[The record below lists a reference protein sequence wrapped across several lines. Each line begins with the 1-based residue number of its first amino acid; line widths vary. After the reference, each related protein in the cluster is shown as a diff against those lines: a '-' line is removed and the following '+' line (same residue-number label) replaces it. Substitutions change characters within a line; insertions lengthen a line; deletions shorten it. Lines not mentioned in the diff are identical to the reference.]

1 MKTPLS
7 IHVLYHSAFKEGAQ
21 VYTMLY
27 KTLCR
32 DSQSPFMDGLD
43 IPVYFQTG
51 DDSGLTALANA
62 GSEKTLVLLLIDINM
77 FCSAIWRE
85 YIQNLIKNSADEYL
99 KIVGVKLDSHAF
111 SFLEDLSKDQM
122 IVLQTESVMDNFD
135 EFNTRLFE
143 TIIRYL
149 GGSKTDKVSIFI
161 SHSKRDKGNLGESMA
176 KEVRQFLFADTKLR
190 SFFDVHDILDGYQ
203 FDQQIKENIKE
214 SLILVLFTDTYSS
227 REWCRIE
234 ALTAK
239 ENKKPMVVVSQLQE
253 GAERLFPYIGNVPST
268 VFHGDWR
275 PVINLLLRTAIDYIY
290 ESQLLESL
298 CDEHSDYLPY
308 PPEAHSLSVL
318 KEDKEVVFYPEP
330 PLGNE
335 ELEVLN
341 AISKQMKTEKR
352 FKTPMEQRACENKL
366 NDAQIAIS
374 VSDSE
379 DLPLLGIGREML
391 CDLTVELSRHI
402 LKAGGKMIYGGD
414 LRKDGYTKLF
424 RDLSDQ
430 YGKYE
435 KEKHDVIYFTNYL
448 SWPIYN
454 KMSMV
459 DKADYL
465 SCRVQLVEC
474 EPSVAVSADMKND
487 FVPPV
492 NVDLRYMWATSLTSM
507 RQYAELQAKARV
519 LVGGKTKGFSG
530 CMAGIVEEFI
540 TAKQANHPVYLIGG
554 FGGAAKLLTEI
565 IEKKDGLK
573 AEALLNIACED
584 DKYRELYGHYEAKGQ
599 HIDYSMIDSIN
610 VEDLRYNGLTD
621 EENLKLFHSVNI
633 MEIVSLVLHGLFNTL
648 NKNA

>member
-1 MKTPLS
+1 MNTPLS

-51 DDSGLTALANA
+51 DDSGLTAIANA
-62 GSEKTLVLLLIDINM
+62 SSEKTLVLLLIDINM
-77 FCSAIWRE
+77 FCSATWRE
-85 YIQNLIKNSADEYL
+85 YIQNLIKNSADEKL
-99 KIVGVKLDSHAF
+99 KVVGVKLDSHAF
-111 SFLEDLSKDQM
+111 SFLEGLSKDQM
-122 IVLQTESVMDNFD
+122 IVLQTESVLDNVD

-149 GGSKTDKVSIFI
+149 GGARTEKVSIFI
-161 SHSKRDKGNLGESMA
+161 SHSKRDKGNTGETMA
-176 KEVRQFLFADTKLR
+176 KEVRHFLFADTKLR

-203 FDQQIKENIKE
+203 FDLQIKDNIKE

-268 VFHGDWR
+268 VYHGDWR
-275 PVINLLLRTAIDYIY
+275 PIINLLLRTAIDYIY
-290 ESQLLESL
+290 ESQLLGSL
-298 CDEHSDYLPY
+298 CDEYSEYLPY

-318 KEDKEVVFYPEP
+318 KPDKKVVFYPEP

-335 ELEVLN
+335 ETEVLK
-341 AISKQMKTEKR
+341 AITKQMKTEKI
-352 FKTPMEQRACENKL
+352 FKTPMEQQAEDHKL
-366 NDAQIAIS
+366 DDIQIAIS

-379 DLPLLGIGREML
+379 DLPFLGIGREML

-402 LKAGGKMIYGGD
+402 LKAGGRMIYGGD

-435 KEKHDVIYFTNYL
+435 KEKQNVIYFTNYL

-465 SCRVQLVEC
+465 GCRVQLVEC
-474 EPSVAVSADMKND
+474 EPSADVPVDIKNE

-492 NVDLRYMWATSLTSM
+492 RDDLRYMWATSLTSM
-507 RQYAELQAKARV
+507 RQQAETQAKARV
-519 LVGGKTKGFSG
+519 LVGGKIKGFSG

-540 TAKQANHPVYLIGG
+540 TAKLANHPVYLIGG

-565 IEKKDGLK
+565 IEKKNGLK
-573 AEALLNIACED
+573 AKELLNIACED
-584 DKYRELYGHYEAKGQ
+584 NKYRELYGYYEAKGQ
-599 HIDYSMIDSIN
+599 HIDYSIIDSVS
-610 VEDLRYNGLTD
+610 VEDFRYNGLTD

-633 MEIVSLVLHGLFNTL
+633 MEIVSLILKGLSKTV
-648 NKNA
+648 KEA

>member
-1 MKTPLS
+1 MMKTPLS
-7 IHVLYHSAFKEGAQ
+7 IHVLYHSAYKEGAT
-21 VYTMLY
+21 VYSMLY

-32 DSQSPFMDGLD
+32 DSASPFMDGLD

-51 DDSGLTALANA
+51 DDDGLTAMANA
-62 GSEKTLVLLLIDINM
+62 GSAKSLILLLVDINM
-77 FCSAIWRE
+77 FCSSAWRDH
-85 YIQNLIKNSADEYL
+85 IRKLLQDTADDKL

-111 SFLEDLSKDQM
+111 SFLEELSKDQM
-122 IVLQTESVMDNFD
+122 IVLQTDSVMDNLD
-135 EFNTRLFE
+135 EFKTRMFE
-143 TIIRYL
+143 FIIRYL
-149 GGSKTDKVSIFI
+149 GGEKTKKVSIFI
-161 SHSKRDKGNLGESMA
+161 SHSKRDKGNTGEAMA
-176 KEVRQFLFADTKLR
+176 KEVRQFLFADTKLS

-203 FDQQIKENIKE
+203 FDKQIKENVRE

-253 GAERLFPYIGNVPST
+253 GAERLFPYIGNVPIT

-275 PVINLLLRTAIDYIY
+275 PVINLLLRTAIDYQY

-298 CDEHSDYLPY
+298 CDDQATYLPY
-308 PPEAHSLSVL
+308 PPEAHSLSIL
-318 KEDKEVVFYPEP
+318 KDNKTTVYYPEP

-335 ELEVLN
+335 EMEVLN
-341 AISKQMKTEKR
+341 SIAAQMTSKKI
-352 FKTPMEQRACENKL
+352 FKTPMEKQTAANLL

-379 DLPLLGIGREML
+379 DLPLLGIGKDML

-414 LRKDGYTKLF
+414 LRKDGYTQLF
-424 RDLSDQ
+424 RDLSNQ

-435 KEKHDVIYFTNYL
+435 KEQKDVIYFTNYL

-454 KMSMV
+454 KMSIV

-474 EPSVAVSADMKND
+474 EPSVAVPADMKNE

-507 RQYAELQAKARV
+507 RQQAEAHAKARV

-540 TAKQANHPVYLIGG
+540 TAKLANHPVYLIGD

-565 IEKKDGLK
+565 VEKKDDVKADRLLK
-573 AEALLNIACED
+573 IACED
-584 DKYRELYGHYEAKGQ
+584 AKYNELHDYYEAKGEP
-599 HIDYSMIDSIN
+599 IDYSVLDTISVRDFRN
-610 VEDLRYNGLTD
+610 NGLTD
-621 EENLKLFHSVNI
+621 DENLKLFHSVNI
-633 MEIVSLVLHGLFNTL
+633 MEIVSLVLKGLSITQN
-648 NKNA
+648 NA

>member
-1 MKTPLS
+1 MMKTPLS
-7 IHVLYHSAFKEGAQ
+7 IHVLYHSAYKEGAQ
-21 VYTMLY
+21 VYSMLY

-32 DSQSPFMDGLD
+32 DSESPFMDGLD

-51 DDSGLTALANA
+51 DDNGLTCMADAS
-62 GSEKTLVLLLIDINM
+62 SEKNLLLLLVDINM
-77 FCSAIWRE
+77 FCSSGWRE
-85 YIQNLIKNSADEYL
+85 YVQNLLKNNADDKL

-111 SFLEDLSKDQM
+111 SFLESLSKDQM
-122 IVLQTESVMDNFD
+122 IVLQTESVMDNID
-135 EFNTRLFE
+135 EFKTRLFE

-149 GGSKTDKVSIFI
+149 GGAKTEKVSIFI
-161 SHSKRDKGNLGESMA
+161 SHSKRDKGNTGEALA
-176 KEVRQFLFADTKLR
+176 KELRHFLYADTKLR
-190 SFFDVHDILDGYQ
+190 SFFDVNDILDGYQ
-203 FDQQIKENIKE
+203 FDQQIKENVKE

-239 ENKKPMVVVSQLQE
+239 ENLKPMVVVSQLQE
-253 GAERLFPYIGNVPST
+253 GADRLFPYIGNVPST

-290 ESQLLESL
+290 ESQLLASL
-298 CDEHSDYLPY
+298 CDKQSTYLPY
-308 PPEAHSLSVL
+308 PPEAHSLSIL
-318 KEDKEVVFYPEP
+318 KDDKTTVYYPEP

-335 ELEVLN
+335 EIEVLN
-341 AISKQMKTEKR
+341 SISALMTTKKT
-352 FKTPMEQRACENKL
+352 FKTPMEKQAASNKL

-379 DLPLLGIGREML
+379 DLQSLGIGKDML

-435 KEKHDVIYFTNYL
+435 KEKKDVFYFTDYL
-448 SWPIYN
+448 SWPLYN
-454 KMSMV
+454 QMSMA
-459 DKADYL
+459 DRADYL

-474 EPSVAVSADMKND
+474 EPSAVVPADLKNE

-492 NVDLRYMWATSLTSM
+492 NDDFRYMWSTSLTAM
-507 RQYAELQAKARV
+507 RQQTEEKVKARI
-519 LVGGKTKGFSG
+519 LIGGRVKGFSG

-540 TAKQANHPVYLIGG
+540 TAKKANHPIYLIGG
-554 FGGAAKLLTEI
+554 FGGAAKLLAEI
-565 IEKKDGLK
+565 IEKDTVK
-573 AEALLNIACED
+573 ADLLLNIASED
-584 DKYRELYGHYEAKGQ
+584 AKYRELFNYYNAKGQ
-599 HIDYSMIDSIN
+599 NIDYSVLDTITMADFRN
-610 VEDLRYNGLTD
+610 NGLTD
-621 EENLKLFHSVNI
+621 DENLKLFHSVNI
-633 MEIVSLVLHGLFNTL
+633 MEIVSLVLKGLSITL
-648 NKNA
+648 QDA

>member
-7 IHVLYHSAFKEGAQ
+7 IHVLYHSAYKEGAQ
-21 VYTMLY
+21 VYSMLY
-27 KTLCR
+27 KSLCR
-32 DSQSPFMDGLD
+32 DSESPFMDGLD

-51 DDSGLTALANA
+51 DDNGLTNIANA
-62 GSEKTLVLLLIDINM
+62 NSDKSLLLLLVDINM
-77 FCSAIWRE
+77 FCSSTWRE
-85 YIQNLIKNSADEYL
+85 YIQELLKNDADEKL
-99 KIVGVKLDSHAF
+99 KIVCVKLDSHAF
-111 SFLEDLSKDQM
+111 SFLEGLSKDQM
-122 IVLQTESVMDNFD
+122 IVLQTESVMANLD
-135 EFNTRLFE
+135 EFKTHLFE

-149 GGSKTDKVSIFI
+149 GGTKTDKVSIFI
-161 SHSKRDKGNLGESMA
+161 SHSKRDKGNTGEAMA
-176 KEVRQFLFADTKLR
+176 KEVRQFLFSDTKLR
-190 SFFDVHDILDGYQ
+190 SFFDVNDILDGYQ
-203 FDQQIKENIKE
+203 FDQQIKENVKE

-239 ENKKPMVVVSQLQE
+239 ENMKPIVVVSQLQD

-298 CDEHSDYLPY
+298 CDAQSTYLPY

-318 KEDKEVVFYPEP
+318 KDDKTTVYYPEP

-335 ELEVLN
+335 EIEVLN
-341 AISKQMKTEKR
+341 SISEQMTTKKT
-352 FKTPMEQRACENKL
+352 FKTPMEHQAAIYEL

-379 DLPLLGIGREML
+379 DLQSLGIGKDML

-402 LKAGGKMIYGGD
+402 LKAGGKMIYGGN
-414 LRKDGYTKLF
+414 LCKDGYTKLF

-435 KEKHDVIYFTNYL
+435 KEKKDVIYFTNYL
-448 SWPIYN
+448 AWPLYN
-454 KMSMV
+454 KMSMI

-465 SCRVQLVEC
+465 SCRVQLEEC
-474 EPSVAVSADMKND
+474 HPSAAVPPDIKYQ

-492 NVDLRYMWATSLTSM
+492 NVDLQFMWATSLTAM
-507 RQYAELQAKARV
+507 RHQAETQAKARV

-540 TAKQANHPVYLIGG
+540 MARQAGHPVYLIGG
-554 FGGAAKLLTEI
+554 FGGAAKVLSEI
-565 IEKKDGLK
+565 FERKNGQTADSM
-573 AEALLNIACED
+573 LNLACD
-584 DKYRELYGHYEAKGQ
+584 NVKYKELYDYYESKGQ
-599 HIDYSMIDSIN
+599 HIDYSILDNIN
-610 VEDLRYNGLTD
+610 MEDFKNNGLTD
-621 EENLKLFHSVNI
+621 EENLRLFHSVNI
-633 MEIVSLVLHGLFNTL
+633 MEIVSLVLKGLSKIL
-648 NKNA
+648 NNA

>member
-7 IHVLYHSAFKEGAQ
+7 IHVLYHSAYKEGAQ
-21 VYTMLY
+21 VYSMLY

-32 DSQSPFMDGLD
+32 DSDSPFMDGLD

-51 DDSGLTALANA
+51 DDSGLTEMANV

-77 FCSAIWRE
+77 FCSVAWRE
-85 YIQNLIKNSADEYL
+85 YVLHLIKNNKDEKY

-111 SFLEDLSKDQM
+111 SFLEGLSKDQM
-122 IVLQTESVMDNFD
+122 IVLQNESIMGNLD
-135 EFNTRLFE
+135 EFKTRIFE
-143 TIIRYL
+143 FIIRYL
-149 GGSKTDKVSIFI
+149 GGAKTEKVTIFI
-161 SHSKRDKGNLGESMA
+161 SHSKRDKDNTGELMA
-176 KEVRQFLFADTKLR
+176 KEVRTFLFSDTKLC

-203 FDQQIKENIKE
+203 FDKQIKDNIKE

-239 ENKKPMVVVSQLQE
+239 ENKKPMVVVSQMQE
-253 GAERLFPYIGNVPST
+253 GADRLFPYIGNVPSI

-290 ESQLLESL
+290 ESQLLGSL
-298 CDEHSDYLPY
+298 CDKQATYLPY
-308 PPEAHSLSVL
+308 PPEAHSLAII
-318 KEDKEVVFYPEP
+318 EDDKTTVYYPEP

-335 ELEVLN
+335 EMEVLN
-341 AISKQMKTEKR
+341 SIAAQMKTKKTFR
-352 FKTPMEQRACENKL
+352 TPMEQQAVANKL

-379 DLPLLGIGREML
+379 NLSLLGIGKEML

-402 LKAGGKMIYGGD
+402 LKAGGKMIYGGN
-414 LRKDGYTKLF
+414 LSTDGYTKLF

-435 KEKHDVIYFTNYL
+435 KEKQDVIYFTNYI
-448 SWPIYN
+448 SWPLYN
-454 KMSMV
+454 RMSMA

-465 SCRVQLVEC
+465 SCRVKLMEC
-474 EPSVAVSADMKND
+474 GPSDVVPAEMKNE

-492 NVDLRYMWATSLTSM
+492 NEELRYMWATSLTAM
-507 RQYAELQAKARV
+507 RHQEESQAKARV

-540 TAKQANHPVYLIGG
+540 IARQANHPVYLIGG

-565 IEKKDGLK
+565 IERKNGATADC
-573 AEALLNIACED
+573 LLNIAIED
-584 DKYRELYGHYEAKGQ
+584 AQYKKLYDYYEAKGE
-599 HIDYSMIDSIN
+599 HIDYSVLDAISIA
-610 VEDLRYNGLTD
+610 DLKNNGLSD
-621 EENLKLFHSVNI
+621 EENHRLFHSVNI
-633 MEIVSLVLHGLFNTL
+633 MEIVSLVLKGLSKTL
-648 NKNA
+648 KDA

>member
-7 IHVLYHSAFKEGAQ
+7 IHVLYHSAYKEGSQ
-21 VYTMLY
+21 VYSMLY

-32 DSQSPFMDGLD
+32 DSESPFMDGLD

-51 DDSGLTALANA
+51 DDNGLTNMAKA
-62 GSEKTLVLLLIDINM
+62 GSEKSLLLLLVDINM
-77 FCSAIWRE
+77 FCSPVWRE
-85 YIQNLIKNSADEYL
+85 YIQNLLGDNTDDKL

-111 SFLEDLSKDQM
+111 SFLECLSKDQM
-122 IVLQTESVMDNFD
+122 IVLQTESVMDNLD
-135 EFNTRLFE
+135 EFKTRLFE

-149 GGSKTDKVSIFI
+149 GGAKTDKVSIFI
-161 SHSKRDKGNLGESMA
+161 SHSKRDKGNTGEAMA
-176 KEVRQFLFADTKLR
+176 KEVRQFLFSDTKLR
-190 SFFDVHDILDGYQ
+190 GFFDVNDILDGYQ
-203 FDQQIKENIKE
+203 FDQQIKDNVKE
-214 SLILVLFTDTYSS
+214 SLVLVLFTDTFSS

-239 ENKKPMVVVSQLQE
+239 ENMKPMVVVSQLQE
-253 GAERLFPYIGNVPST
+253 GAERLFPYIGNVPSI

-290 ESQLLESL
+290 ESLLLESM
-298 CDEHSDYLPY
+298 CDAQSTYLPY

-318 KEDKEVVFYPEP
+318 KDDKTTIYYPEP

-335 ELEVLN
+335 EIEVLN
-341 AISKQMKTEKR
+341 SISEQMTTKKT
-352 FKTPMEQRACENKL
+352 FKTPMEQQAAVNQL
-366 NDAQIAIS
+366 SDAQIAIS

-379 DLPLLGIGREML
+379 DLQSLGIGKDML

-435 KEKHDVIYFTNYL
+435 KEKHDVSYFTNYL
-448 SWPIYN
+448 SWPLYN
-454 KMSMV
+454 RMSLI

-474 EPSVAVSADMKND
+474 EPSASVPTEMKNE
-487 FVPPV
+487 FLPPV
-492 NVDLRYMWATSLTSM
+492 NDELRYMWSTSLTAM
-507 RQYAELQAKARV
+507 RQQAEAQAKARV
-519 LVGGKTKGFSG
+519 LVGGKIKGFSG

-554 FGGAAKLLTEI
+554 FGGAAKLLSEI
-565 IEKKDGLK
+565 IEKDTVNS
-573 AEALLNIACED
+573 EVLLNIACED
-584 DKYRELYGHYEAKGQ
+584 AKYREQFGYYDAQGH
-599 HIDYSMIDSIN
+599 HIDYSILDTITLA
-610 VEDLRYNGLTD
+610 DLRNNGLTD
-621 EENLKLFHSVNI
+621 DENLRLFHSVNI
-633 MEIVSLVLHGLFNTL
+633 MEIVSLVLKGLSKTL
-648 NKNA
+648 NHA

>member
-1 MKTPLS
+1 MMKTPLS
-7 IHVLYHSAFKEGAQ
+7 IHVLYHSAYKEGAQ
-21 VYTMLY
+21 VYSMLY

-32 DSQSPFMDGLD
+32 DTASPFMDGLD

-51 DDSGLTALANA
+51 DDNGLTSIAYA
-62 GSEKTLVLLLIDINM
+62 GSEKSLLLLLVDINM
-77 FCSAIWRE
+77 FCSSAWRE
-85 YIQNLIKNSADEYL
+85 YAQNLLKGNADDKL

-122 IVLQTESVMDNFD
+122 VVLQTESVMDNLD
-135 EFNTRLFE
+135 EFKTRLFE

-149 GGSKTDKVSIFI
+149 GGAKTEKVSIFI
-161 SHSKRDKGNLGESMA
+161 SHSKRDKGNTGETMA
-176 KEVRQFLFADTKLR
+176 KEVRQFLFSDTKLR

-203 FDQQIKENIKE
+203 FDQQIKDNIKE
-214 SLILVLFTDTYSS
+214 SLLLVLFTDTYSS

-239 ENKKPMVVVSQLQE
+239 ENKKPMVVVSQLND
-253 GAERLFPYIGNVPST
+253 GADRLFPYIGNVPST

-290 ESQLLESL
+290 ESQLLMSL

-335 ELEVLN
+335 EIEVLKSITN
-341 AISKQMKTEKR
+341 QMKTVKR
-352 FKTPMEQRACENKL
+352 FKTPMEQQADEYKL

-379 DLPLLGIGREML
+379 DLPLLGIGREMM

-435 KEKHDVIYFTNYL
+435 KEKQDVIYFTNYL
-448 SWPIYN
+448 SWPQYN
-454 KMSMV
+454 NMSMV

-465 SCRVQLVEC
+465 GCRVQLVEC
-474 EPSVAVSADMKND
+474 KPSNAVPADIEKQ

-492 NVDLRYMWATSLTSM
+492 NNDLRYMWSTSLTAM
-507 RQYAELQAKARV
+507 RQQAETQAKARV
-519 LVGGKTKGFSG
+519 LVGGKIKGFSG
-530 CMAGIVEEFI
+530 CMAGVIEEFI
-540 TAKQANHPVYLIGG
+540 TAKKANHPVYLIGG
-554 FGGAAKLLTEI
+554 FGGAAKLLSEI
-565 IEKKDGLK
+565 IEKDAVKS
-573 AEALLNIACED
+573 EVLLNIACED
-584 DKYRELYGHYEAKGQ
+584 AKYRELYGYYDAQGQ
-599 HIDYSMIDSIN
+599 HIDYSILDTITLA
-610 VEDLRYNGLTD
+610 DLRNNGLTD
-621 EENLKLFHSVNI
+621 DENLRLFHSVNI
-633 MEIVSLVLHGLFNTL
+633 MEIVSLVLKGLSKTL
-648 NKNA
+648 NHA

>member
-1 MKTPLS
+1 MNTPLS

-51 DDSGLTALANA
+51 DDSGLTAMANS

-77 FCSAIWRE
+77 FCSANWRE
-85 YIQNLIKNSADEYL
+85 YIQNLIKNSADEKL

-111 SFLEDLSKDQM
+111 SFLEGLSKDQM
-122 IVLQTESVMDNFD
+122 IVLQTESVMGNLD

-149 GGSKTDKVSIFI
+149 GGSRTDKVSIFI
-161 SHSKRDKGNLGESMA
+161 SHSKRDKGNTGEAMA
-176 KEVRQFLFADTKLR
+176 KEVRQFLFADTKLS

-203 FDQQIKENIKE
+203 FDQQIKENVRE

-239 ENKKPMVVVSQLQE
+239 ENMKPMVVVSQLQE

-275 PVINLLLRTAIDYIY
+275 PVINLLLRTAIDYLY
-290 ESQLLESL
+290 ESKLLESL
-298 CDEHSDYLPY
+298 CDDQATYLPY
-308 PPEAHSLSVL
+308 PPEAHSLSIL
-318 KEDKEVVFYPEP
+318 KDGKTTVYYPEP

-335 ELEVLN
+335 EMEVLN
-341 AISKQMKTEKR
+341 SIAVQMKSKKI
-352 FKTPMEQRACENKL
+352 FKTPMEQQTAANML

-379 DLPLLGIGREML
+379 DLPLLGIGRDML

-435 KEKHDVIYFTNYL
+435 KEKKNVFYFTNYL
-448 SWPIYN
+448 AWPLYN
-454 KMSMV
+454 QMSMV

-465 SCRVQLVEC
+465 SCRVQLEEC
-474 EPSVAVSADMKND
+474 HPSAAVPFDLKKE

-492 NVDLRYMWATSLTSM
+492 DVSLRYMWATSLTVM
-507 RQYAELQAKARV
+507 RQLAEEQAKARV
-519 LVGGKTKGFSG
+519 LVGGKVKGFLG
-530 CMAGIVEEFI
+530 RMAGIVEEFI

-554 FGGAAKLLTEI
+554 FGGATKLLSDI
-565 IEKKDGLK
+565 IEKKKDVK
-573 AEALLNIACED
+573 ADVLLDIACED
-584 DKYRELYGHYEAKGQ
+584 AKYKELYEYYKSKGSQ
-599 HIDYSMIDSIN
+599 IDYSILDIIS
-610 VEDLRYNGLTD
+610 VGDLKNNGLSD
-621 EENLKLFHSVNI
+621 EENLRLFHSVNI
-633 MEIVSLVLHGLFNTL
+633 MEIVSLVLKGLSKTL
-648 NKNA
+648 NHA

>member
-7 IHVLYHSAFKEGAQ
+7 IHVLYHSALKEGTQ

-111 SFLEDLSKDQM
+111 SFLDGLSKDQM
-122 IVLQTESVMDNFD
+122 IVLQTESVMDNLD
-135 EFNTRLFE
+135 EFKTRLFE

-149 GGSKTDKVSIFI
+149 GGAKTEKVSIFI
-161 SHSKRDKGNLGESMA
+161 SHSKRDKGNTGEAMA

-203 FDQQIKENIKE
+203 FDQQIKKNVKE

-239 ENKKPMVVVSQLQE
+239 ENMKPMVVVSQLQD
-253 GAERLFPYIGNVPST
+253 GSERLFPYIGNVPST
-268 VFHGDWR
+268 VYHGDWR

-298 CDEHSDYLPY
+298 CDDQATYLPY
-308 PPEAHSLSVL
+308 PPEAHSLSIL
-318 KEDKEVVFYPEP
+318 KNDKTTVYYPEP

-335 ELEVLN
+335 EMEVLN
-341 AISKQMKTEKR
+341 SISAQMTNKKN
-352 FKTPMEQRACENKL
+352 FKTPMEQQALDNRL

-379 DLPLLGIGREML
+379 DLPSLGIGKEML

-402 LKAGGKMIYGGD
+402 LKAGGKMIYGGN
-414 LRKDGYTKLF
+414 LSKDGYTKLF

-435 KEKHDVIYFTNYL
+435 KEKKDVIYFTNYL
-448 SWPIYN
+448 SWPLYN
-454 KMSMV
+454 QMSMI

-465 SCRVQLVEC
+465 SCRVQLEEC
-474 EPSVAVSADMKND
+474 HPSAAVPPDLKHE

-492 NVDLRYMWATSLTSM
+492 NVDLQYMWATSLTAM
-507 RQYAELQAKARV
+507 RHQAEAQAKARV

-540 TAKQANHPVYLIGG
+540 TARQAGHPVYLIGG
-554 FGGAAKLLTEI
+554 FGGAAKVLSEI
-565 IEKKDGLK
+565 IERKNGQTADS
-573 AEALLNIACED
+573 LLSIAYD
-584 DKYRELYGHYEAKGQ
+584 NVKYKELYGYYESKGQ
-599 HIDYSMIDSIN
+599 HIDYSILDTISI
-610 VEDLRYNGLTD
+610 EDFRINGLTD
-621 EENLKLFHSVNI
+621 EENLKLFHSVNA
-633 MEIVSLVLHGLFNTL
+633 MEIVSLVLKGLSKTL
-648 NKNA
+648 NNA

>member
-7 IHVLYHSAFKEGAQ
+7 IHVLYHSAYKEGSQ
-21 VYTMLY
+21 VYSMLY

-32 DSQSPFMDGLD
+32 DSESPFMDGLD

-51 DDSGLTALANA
+51 DDNGLTNMAKA
-62 GSEKTLVLLLIDINM
+62 GSEKSLLLLLVDINM
-77 FCSAIWRE
+77 FCSPVWRE
-85 YIQNLIKNSADEYL
+85 YIQNLLGDNTDDKL

-111 SFLEDLSKDQM
+111 SFLECLSKDQM
-122 IVLQTESVMDNFD
+122 IVLQTESVMDNLD
-135 EFNTRLFE
+135 EFKTRLFE

-149 GGSKTDKVSIFI
+149 GGAKTDKVSIFI
-161 SHSKRDKGNLGESMA
+161 SHSKRDKGNTGEAMA
-176 KEVRQFLFADTKLR
+176 KEVRQFLFSDTKLR
-190 SFFDVHDILDGYQ
+190 GFFDVNDILDGYQ
-203 FDQQIKENIKE
+203 FDQQIKDNVKE
-214 SLILVLFTDTYSS
+214 SLVLVLFTDTFSS

-239 ENKKPMVVVSQLQE
+239 ENMKPMVVVSQLQE
-253 GAERLFPYIGNVPST
+253 GAERLFPYIGNVPSI

-290 ESQLLESL
+290 ESLLLESM
-298 CDEHSDYLPY
+298 CDAQSTYLPY

-318 KEDKEVVFYPEP
+318 KDDKTTIYYPEP

-335 ELEVLN
+335 EIEVLN
-341 AISKQMKTEKR
+341 SISEQMTTKKT
-352 FKTPMEQRACENKL
+352 FKTPMEQQAAVNQL
-366 NDAQIAIS
+366 SDAQIAIS

-379 DLPLLGIGREML
+379 DLQSLGIGKDML

-435 KEKHDVIYFTNYL
+435 KEKHDVSYFTNYL
-448 SWPIYN
+448 SWPLYN
-454 KMSMV
+454 RMSLI

-474 EPSVAVSADMKND
+474 EPSASVPTEMKNE
-487 FVPPV
+487 FLPPV
-492 NVDLRYMWATSLTSM
+492 NDELRYMWSTSLTAM
-507 RQYAELQAKARV
+507 RQQAEAQAKARV
-519 LVGGKTKGFSG
+519 LVGGKVKGFSG

-554 FGGAAKLLTEI
+554 FGGAAKLLSEI
-565 IEKKDGLK
+565 IEKDTVNS
-573 AEALLNIACED
+573 EVLLNIACED
-584 DKYRELYGHYEAKGQ
+584 AKYREQFGYYDAQGH
-599 HIDYSMIDSIN
+599 HIDYSILDTITLA
-610 VEDLRYNGLTD
+610 DLRNNGLTD
-621 EENLKLFHSVNI
+621 DENLRLFHSVNI
-633 MEIVSLVLHGLFNTL
+633 MEIVSLVLKGLSKTL
-648 NKNA
+648 NHA

>member
-7 IHVLYHSAFKEGAQ
+7 IHVLYHSAYKEGAQ
-21 VYTMLY
+21 VYSMLY

-32 DSQSPFMDGLD
+32 DSASPFMDGLD

-51 DDSGLTALANA
+51 DDNGLTRMANA
-62 GSEKTLVLLLIDINM
+62 GSEKNLLLLFVDINM
-77 FCSAIWRE
+77 FCSSVWRE
-85 YIQNLIKNSADEYL
+85 HVQNLLKDNADDKL

-111 SFLEDLSKDQM
+111 SFLEGLSKDQM
-122 IVLQTESVMDNFD
+122 IVLQTESLMDNLE
-135 EFNTRLFE
+135 EFKTRLFE
-143 TIIRYL
+143 TVIRYL
-149 GGSKTDKVSIFI
+149 GDAKTEKVSIFI
-161 SHSKRDKGNLGESMA
+161 SHSKRDKENTGETMA

-203 FDQQIKENIKE
+203 FDQQIKDNIKE

-239 ENKKPMVVVSQLQE
+239 ENKKPMVVVSQLNY
-253 GAERLFPYIGNVPST
+253 GVERLFPYIGNVPST

-290 ESQLLESL
+290 ESQLLASL

-318 KEDKEVVFYPEP
+318 REDKEVVFYPEP

-335 ELEVLN
+335 EIEVLN
-341 AISKQMKTEKR
+341 SITKQMRTVKR
-352 FKTPMEQRACENKL
+352 FKTPMEQQADEYKL

-379 DLPLLGIGREML
+379 DLPILGIGREMM

-435 KEKHDVIYFTNYL
+435 KDKHDVIYFTNYL
-448 SWPIYN
+448 SWPQYN
-454 KMSMV
+454 KMSMA

-465 SCRVQLVEC
+465 GCRVLLVEC
-474 EPSVAVSADMKND
+474 KPSNAVPADMVKQ

-492 NVDLRYMWATSLTSM
+492 DDRLRYMWATSLTSM
-507 RQYAELQAKARV
+507 RQQAELQAKARV
-519 LVGGKTKGFSG
+519 LVGGKVKGFSG

-540 TAKQANHPVYLIGG
+540 TARQSNHSVYLIGG

-565 IEKKDGLK
+565 IEKDAVKS
-573 AEALLNIACED
+573 EILLNLARED
-584 DKYRELYGHYEAKGQ
+584 AKYRELFGYYDAQGQ
-599 HIDYSMIDSIN
+599 HIDYSILDTITLA
-610 VEDLRYNGLTD
+610 DLRNNGLTD
-621 EENLKLFHSVNI
+621 DENLRLFHSVNI
-633 MEIVSLVLHGLFNTL
+633 MEIVSLVLKGLSNVI
-648 NKNA
+648 K

>member
-1 MKTPLS
+1 MNTPLS
-7 IHVLYHSAFKEGAQ
+7 IHVLYHSANREGAQ
-21 VYTMLY
+21 IYSLLY

-32 DSQSPFMDGLD
+32 DTESPFMDGLD

-51 DDSGLTALANA
+51 DDNGLTSMATV
-62 GSEKTLVLLLIDINM
+62 GSEKTLLLLLVDINM
-77 FCSAIWRE
+77 FCSSVWRE
-85 YIQNLIKNSADEYL
+85 YVQDLLKNNADDKL
-99 KIVGVKLDSHAF
+99 KIVGIKLDSHAF
-111 SFLEDLSKDQM
+111 SFLEGLSRDQM
-122 IVLQTESVMDNFD
+122 IVLQTESVIDNLE
-135 EFNTRLFE
+135 EFKTRLFE

-149 GGSKTDKVSIFI
+149 GGAKTEKVSIFI
-161 SHSKRDKGNLGESMA
+161 SHSKRDKGNTGETMA

-203 FDQQIKENIKE
+203 FDKQIKDNIKE

-239 ENKKPMVVVSQLQE
+239 ENKKPMVVVSQLQD

-290 ESQLLESL
+290 ESQLLSSF
-298 CDEHSDYLPY
+298 CDEKTDYLPY
-308 PPEAHSLSVL
+308 PPEAHSLSL
-318 KEDKEVVFYPEP
+318 IGEEKEKVFYPEP

-341 AISKQMKTEKR
+341 AIAKQMKKAKQ
-352 FKTPMEQRACENKL
+352 FKTPMEQEADDYHL

-379 DLPLLGIGREML
+379 DLATLGIGREML

-414 LRKDGYTKLF
+414 LRKDGYTTLF

-435 KEKHDVIYFTNYL
+435 KEKQDVIYFTNYL
-448 SWPIYN
+448 SWPLYN
-454 KMSMV
+454 NMSMV

-465 SCRVQLVEC
+465 GCRVQLVEC
-474 EPSVAVSADMKND
+474 SPSDAVPADMAKQ

-492 NVDLRYMWATSLTSM
+492 DDKRRYMWATSLTSM
-507 RQYAELQAKARV
+507 RHQAESQAKARV
-519 LVGGKTKGFSG
+519 LVGGKIKGFSG

-554 FGGAAKLLTEI
+554 FGGAARLLAEI
-565 IEKKDGLK
+565 IEKDTIKSD
-573 AEALLNIACED
+573 LLLTIAYED
-584 DKYRELYGHYEAKGQ
+584 AQCRELLSYYETMGQ
-599 HIDYSMIDSIN
+599 KIDYSILDTITLT
-610 VEDLRYNGLTD
+610 DLRNNGLSD

-633 MEIVSLVLHGLFNTL
+633 MEIVSLVLKGLSKTL
-648 NKNA
+648 NHA

>member
-7 IHVLYHSAFKEGAQ
+7 IHVLYHSAYKEGSSI
-21 VYTMLY
+21 YTMLY
-27 KTLCR
+27 KALCR
-32 DSQSPFMDGLD
+32 DSESPFMDGLD

-51 DDSGLTALANA
+51 DDNGLTTMAKA
-62 GSEKTLVLLLIDINM
+62 GTERCLILLLVDINM
-77 FCSAIWRE
+77 FCSSVWHN
-85 YIQNLIKNSADEYL
+85 YIQKLLQENADDKL

-111 SFLEDLSKDQM
+111 SFLDGLSKDQM
-122 IVLQTESVMDNFD
+122 IVLQTESIMDNID
-135 EFNTRLFE
+135 EFKTRLFE
-143 TIIRYL
+143 VIIRYL
-149 GGSKTDKVSIFI
+149 GGEKTKKVSVFI
-161 SHSKRDKGNLGESMA
+161 SHSKRDTGNTGEVMA

-352 FKTPMEQRACENKL
+352 FKTPMEQRASENKL

-430 YGKYE
+430 YGNYE

-492 NVDLRYMWATSLTSM
+492 NVDLRYMWATSLTAM

-519 LVGGKTKGFSG
+519 LVGGKVKGFSG

-565 IEKKDGLK
+565 IEKKNGLK

-599 HIDYSMIDSIN
+599 HIDYAILDSISIADFRN
-610 VEDLRYNGLTD
+610 NGLTD
-621 EENLKLFHSVNI
+621 DENLSLFHSVNI
-633 MEIVSLVLHGLFNTL
+633 MEIVSLVLKGLSNSL
-648 NKNA
+648 NHA

>member
-7 IHVLYHSAFKEGAQ
+7 IHVLYHSAYKEGAT
-21 VYTMLY
+21 VYSMLY

-32 DSQSPFMDGLD
+32 DSASPFMDGLD

-51 DDSGLTALANA
+51 DDDRLTEMANV
-62 GSEKTLVLLLIDINM
+62 GSEKSLILLLVDINM
-77 FCSAIWRE
+77 FCSTVWRD
-85 YIQNLIKNSADEYL
+85 YIHQLLQNTADDKL

-111 SFLEDLSKDQM
+111 SFMDELGKDQM
-122 IVLQTESVMDNFD
+122 IVLKTESITDNLD
-135 EFNTRLFE
+135 EFKTRLFE
-143 TIIRYL
+143 FIIRYL
-149 GGSKTDKVSIFI
+149 GGTKTEKVSIFI
-161 SHSKRDKGNLGESMA
+161 SHSKRDKDNTGEKMA
-176 KEVRQFLFADTKLR
+176 KEVRQFLYTDTKLS
-190 SFFDVHDILDGYQ
+190 SFFDVYDILDGYQ
-203 FDQQIKENIKE
+203 FDQQIKENVME

-239 ENKKPMVVVSQLQE
+239 ENMKPMVVVSQLQE
-253 GAERLFPYIGNVPST
+253 GSERLFPYIGNVPST

-275 PVINLLLRTAIDYIY
+275 PVINLLLRTAIDYIF
-290 ESQLLESL
+290 ESQLLVSL
-298 CDEHSDYLPY
+298 CDNHTTFLPY
-308 PPEAHSLSVL
+308 PPEAHSLSIL
-318 KEDKEVVFYPEP
+318 KDDKTIVFYPEP

-335 ELEVLN
+335 EMEVLN
-341 AISKQMKTEKR
+341 SIAAKMTTKKS
-352 FKTPMEQRACENKL
+352 FKTPMEQQAEVNVL

-379 DLPLLGIGREML
+379 DLPLLGIGKDML
-391 CDLTVELSRHI
+391 CDITVELSRHI

-414 LRKDGYTKLF
+414 LRKDGYTQLF

-435 KEKHDVIYFTNYL
+435 KEQKDVIYFTNYL
-448 SWPIYN
+448 SWPLYN
-454 KMSMV
+454 KMSIV

-474 EPSVAVSADMKND
+474 EPSTHVPDEMVKE

-492 NVDLRYMWATSLTSM
+492 KVDLRYMWATSLTSM
-507 RQYAELQAKARV
+507 REQAEALARARV
-519 LVGGKTKGFSG
+519 LIGGKVKGFTG

-540 TAKQANHPVYLIGG
+540 SAKHANHPIYLIGG

-565 IEKKDGLK
+565 IEKKNGFK
-573 AEALLNIACED
+573 AEQLFNIACED
-584 DKYRELYGHYEAKGQ
+584 DKYRELYQYYEAKGQ
-599 HIDYSMIDSIN
+599 HIDYSMLDSIS
-610 VEDLRYNGLTD
+610 VEDFRNNGLSD

-633 MEIVSLVLHGLFNTL
+633 MEIVSLVLKGLSKTL
-648 NKNA
+648 KDA